1 MICDEYLF
9 EMRICTQL
17 TKFIALPIFPSGVTH
32 CESHS
37 DPYGFSHDR
46 TNDFSYGKLRGQS

>member
-37 DPYGFSHDR
+37 DPYGKFHNPQMHHLSTDVFS
-46 TNDFSYGKLRGQS
+46 